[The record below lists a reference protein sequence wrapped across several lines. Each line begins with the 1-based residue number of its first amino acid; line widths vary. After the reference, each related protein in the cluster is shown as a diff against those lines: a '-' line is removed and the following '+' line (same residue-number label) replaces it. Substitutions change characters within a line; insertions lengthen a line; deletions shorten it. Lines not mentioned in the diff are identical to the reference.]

1 MSLLRK
7 LKSETFNSILAL
19 DFNPLLKFQK
29 ADNPDEI
36 DIDDDDDDDDDDGD
50 SKSGSESEGEA
61 PDGIQ
66 KQAVPSK
73 VFGGLKNAD
82 DDDDDDD

>member
-1 MSLLRK
+1 M
-7 LKSETFNSILAL
+7 ILF
-19 DFNPLLKFQK
+19 DFQS

-36 DIDDDDDDDDDDGD
+36 DIDDDDDDDDDDGAN

-61 PDGIQ
+61 PAGIQ

-73 VFGGLKNAD
+73 VFGGLKNAADDED
-82 DDDDDDD
+82 DD